1 MLEKESTLQQIRKMK
16 KSAGGNGKIVLGIDT
31 GGTYTDGVLMDY
43 QSRTIISSAKSLTTR
58 KDLTKGI
65 RKVIDSLKIRDPE
78 RISLVGISSTLATN
92 SIAEDKAREIGLILI
107 GYDKDL
113 VITYD
118 LESKFCTNHFQY
130 FRGGHL
136 HQGEEKKPLDL
147 ESIRTWVKKNRK
159 KVDAFAVSSYFSPLN
174 PSHEERT
181 REAIKE
187 ICDLPV
193 VLGSQMS
200 TKIDS
205 IKRATTA
212 SVNAALVAVMSEFV
226 EAVRKALRQKHIRA
240 PLMIVKG
247 DGSLMPYR
255 DAAQKPVETILSGPS
270 ASAIGG
276 HFLTGIDSALVIDVG
291 GTTTDLALIKDGRM
305 NVTEE
310 GASIGNVDTAVKS
323 ASIRTTCLGCD
334 SRIWFDQAG
343 KLNIGPDRVMPLSRL
358 AYEYPD
364 VEHKL
369 TSLKKKRK
377 IAWKAN
383 DLHYLFL
390 ARHIDPDKLPKE
402 QVMQRKVVEILQ
414 EGPASLSK
422 LLRKA
427 HVHHSVQLS
436 MEPLLKKRI
445 IEQAALTPTDL
456 LHVNREIQLWSRPA
470 AKQAM
475 RCFAYLNNRD
485 PDTFAAEVTDHI
497 VSRICHEAVIFLAG
511 QSGLNSLP
519 DEITDDWGAWL
530 FDRSQ
535 DNGDPLLDV
544 AVKSRLPLIGIGA
557 PAAAFL
563 QHVAEKLHTRFVLPD
578 HAAVANAAGA
588 VAGSIMVEREALVY
602 LQETEDTYNYQA
614 RIEEMMADFKEAEE
628 AQEWALGKAMDL
640 AREAALEAGAIEPV
654 VTTNIRIEGSLKRV
668 SAYAV
673 GNPEMTG
680 NQMAEDTL

>member
-1 MLEKESTLQQIRKMK
+1 MK
-16 KSAGGNGKIVLGIDT
+16 KSGGGSEKIVLGIDT

-43 QSRTIISSAKSLTTR
+43 HSRRIISSAKSLTTR
-58 KDLTKGI
+58 KDLTRGI
-65 RKVIDSLKIRDPE
+65 RKVIEKLKIKSPE
-78 RISLVGISSTLATN
+78 RIALVGISSTLATN

-113 VITYD
+113 VTTYD
-118 LESKFCTNHFQY
+118 MESKFCTRRFQY
-130 FRGGHL
+130 FSGGHL
-136 HQGEEKKPLDL
+136 HQGEEKAPLDL
-147 ESIRTWVKKNRK
+147 EGIKSWVTKNRK

-174 PSHEERT
+174 PTHEERT

-187 ICDLPV
+187 IVDLPV
-193 VLGSQMS
+193 VMGSQMS
-200 TKIDS
+200 TKLDS

-212 SVNAALVAVMSEFV
+212 SVNAALVAVMREFV
-226 EAVRKALRQKHIRA
+226 EAVRKALRQKHIHA

-247 DGSLMPYR
+247 DGSLMPYH
-255 DAAQKPVETILSGPS
+255 DAAYRPVETILSGPS

-291 GTTTDLALIKDGRM
+291 GTTTDLALIKEGRM

-334 SRIWFDQAG
+334 SRISFDQAG
-343 KLNIGPDRVMPLSRL
+343 NLTVGPDRVMPISRL
-358 AYEYPD
+358 AYQYPE

-377 IAWKAN
+377 IAWKPT
-383 DLHYLFL
+383 DLQYCFL
-390 ARHIDPDKLPKE
+390 AKNFTPDKLPKE
-402 QVMQRKVVEILQ
+402 QTVQRKVVEVLQ
-414 EGPASLSK
+414 EGPASLSR

-427 HVHHSVQLS
+427 RVHHPVQLS
-436 MEPLLKKRI
+436 LDPLIKKGI
-445 IEQAALTPTDL
+445 IEEAALTPTDL
-456 LHVNREIQLWSRPA
+456 LHVTREMELWSRPA

-475 RCFAYLNNRD
+475 RCFAFLNNRD
-485 PDTFAAEVTDHI
+485 PDAFAVEVMDHI
-497 VSRICHEAVIFLAG
+497 VSRICHEAVVFLAG

-519 DEITDDWGAWL
+519 EKIADDWGRW
-530 FDRSQ
+530 FFERSQ
-535 DNGDPLLDV
+535 DGTDPLLEI
-544 AVKSRLPLIGIGA
+544 AIKSRLPLIGIGA
-557 PAAAFL
+557 PAEAFL
-563 QHVAEKLHTRFVLPD
+563 RRVSEKLGTRFVLPD

-602 LQETEDTYNYQA
+602 LQETEGSYTYQA
-614 RIEEMMADFKEAEE
+614 RIENTMQDFKESEE
-628 AQEWALGKAMDL
+628 AQQWARGRAREL
-640 AREAALEAGAIEPV
+640 AREAALEAGAIDPV
-654 VTTNIRIEGSLKRV
+654 VTITVKSEGSLKRV

-680 NQMAEDTL
+680 RQMTEDALPT